1 MTNSLSGC
9 IEKDISKVIIAL
21 PANKTVM
28 EIFEKTLTDGVNTS
42 LGFDSQILMPNY
54 TTAEYDKMIIDK
66 IFKSYKHKDLKSHEN
81 QNCMVR
87 INM

>member
-1 MTNSLSGC
+1 MSGC

-28 EIFEKTLTDGVNTS
+28 EIFEKTLTGGVNTS
-42 LGFDSQILMPNY
+42 LGFDSKILMPNY
-54 TTAEYDKMIIDK
+54 TAAEYDQMIIDES
-66 IFKSYKHKDLKSHEN
+66 FKSYKHKDLKSHEN
-81 QNCMVR
+81 QNFMVR